1 MICTTPGVTVSILIV
16 LRHNYINGVS
26 IFQFFFYFGVSILFY
41 FQLSINSILF
51 FHIIKGYL
59 SNFII
64 FI

>member
-1 MICTTPGVTVSILIV
+1 MICSTPGVTVSILLLF

-26 IFQFFFYFGVSILFY
+26 IFQFFFILVSPFYF

-51 FHIIKGYL
+51 FHIVKGYL